1 MAAKKSKEVVVKEE
15 NAVAPLLDMFA
26 EDANAGLEDIGAED
40 MAIPFLKILSQ
51 LSPEIQKRDGKYIDG
66 AEAGMILNNVS
77 GEVFEGEE
85 GILVVPV
92 AYKREYIE
100 WRPKDQGG
108 GIVAFHDSNSE
119 AVRSAVKGDKG
130 RDVMPNGNELQNT
143 AQHYVLLLKEDGGY
157 EQAVISMKSTQLKK
171 SRRWNSMMM
180 ALKMK
185 RPDGSMFT
193 PACYSHAYHLT
204 TVPESN
210 DQGAWNGWKISNS
223 GPLRDP
229 DVYAA
234 AKQFFDAVQAGETK
248 VKHEEEP
255 ADQVVAEVV
264 TPF

>member
-1 MAAKKSKEVVVKEE
+1 LAAKKSKEVVVKEE
-15 NAVAPLLDMFA
+15 NAVAPLMDMFA

-180 ALKMK
+180 GLKMK

-193 PACYSHAYHLT
+193 PACYSHSYHLT

-229 DVYAA
+229 EVYAA
-234 AKQFFDAVQAGETK
+234 AKAFFDAVQAGETK

-255 ADQVVAEVV
+255 VDQVVAEVV